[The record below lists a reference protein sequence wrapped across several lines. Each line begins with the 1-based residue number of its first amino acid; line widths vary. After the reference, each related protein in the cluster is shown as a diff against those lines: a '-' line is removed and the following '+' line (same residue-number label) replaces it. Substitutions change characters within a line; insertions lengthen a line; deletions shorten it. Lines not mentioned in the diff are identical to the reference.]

1 MFTQIRHQ
9 LLLSYLFVLIA
20 ILSVFAIAIRITFS
34 YTLNQR
40 LMARLETL
48 ATIAALEIEIDEED
62 EIEVEDEII
71 INSHQAVEWFDEEGE
86 LIEEQGDYVSLLPFD
101 PQQSIQTQ
109 TKPYPIKSLTI
120 PVEDYDTKIF
130 IGYTRVSESTVEL
143 NKTLRSL
150 DFGLAGSIL
159 AALILS
165 ALGGIWLTR
174 KAMQPIEES
183 FGRLK
188 QFTADASH
196 ELRSPIM
203 AIQSNAAVA
212 LKYPEG
218 MRPTDAQKFEMI
230 VSASEQMTRLTEDL
244 LLLARADKVTKTAWE
259 VINLSLI
266 LGELVKLYE
275 VQAGEKKLSL
285 QVQIADNLYL
295 VGEQV
300 LLKQLFTN
308 LLQNAIYYT
317 PEAGLIAIQANLIN
331 SQIVVKVKDTGVG
344 IAPEDLAKVFERFWR
359 AEKSRSYKAGKS
371 GLGLAIA
378 QAIAQQHHGLI
389 TVESQLDV
397 GSCFIVNLPVK
408 TS

>member
-1 MFTQIRHQ
+1 
-9 LLLSYLFVLIA
+9 
-20 ILSVFAIAIRITFS
+20 
-34 YTLNQR
+34 
-40 LMARLETL
+40 MARLETL